1 MSQKKY
7 CLSII
12 EDVKQ
17 KYAVSSDL
25 PSGSKKCLRGND
37 DIDEAYP
44 DRNKNFGDHMPIFQ
58 KKEVIA
64 SIVII

>member
-7 CLSII
+7 PLSII

-17 KYAVSSDL
+17 KYAMASAL
-25 PSGSKKCLRGND
+25 PSGSKKCLRGNN

-44 DRNKNFGDHMPIFQ
+44 ERNK
-58 KKEVIA
+58 KV
-64 SIVII
+64 